1 MKTFVRT
8 IIVFVVFNLI
18 TADFAFAQDASE
30 EEALAAQRQ
39 VEIARKEAELAVKA
53 AQKEAEIARKQM
65 EAAQKQV
72 EESIRQVAVAKHSIV
87 PAPGATLPVPPTMPP
102 LTPEETRLS
111 NLRRMLSSMDRRLS
125 SRSQSGSA
133 GAVFV
138 IPSAEIEVENLLMI
152 NEDMNVMSRI
162 FENNLHGARIAL
174 MRANLFLSSHDPL
187 SVLLARGRGAI
198 QSMYLQGYGALFL
211 MKVDFPLSAPPQTP
225 EEKGTEKEEKGDKV
239 WEQMRREMYEPE
251 RVAKRKTDDK
261 EPEYDPEKVENLMTA
276 LVKDL
281 KHAANIRNLKPDES
295 VVLTII
301 GSGEFAGEAIITTR
315 RRTVVDGHNRVV
327 IQEPESEAT
336 RLSLPTVLA
345 IRAKKSDINMFAN
358 GELDLEQFRQRVQM
372 LSYPLLG
379 GAVISG
385 DSLDFY
391 HKYKSVPTR

>member
-1 MKTFVRT
+1 MKTFIRT
-8 IIVFVVFNLI
+8 IIVFVAFNLI
-18 TADFAFAQDASE
+18 TAGFAFAQNASE

-53 AQKEAEIARKQM
+53 AQKEAEIAQKQM

-72 EESIRQVAVAKHSIV
+72 EESIRQVAVAKQSI
-87 PAPGATLPVPPTMPP
+87 PALEPTSPVPPTMPR

-111 NLRRMLSSMDRRLS
+111 NLRRRLS

-133 GAVFV
+133 GTVFV

-198 QSMYLQGYGALFL
+198 QGMYLQGYGALFL

-261 EPEYDPEKVENLMTA
+261 EPEYDPEKVENLKTA
-276 LVKDL
+276 LIKAL

-345 IRAKKSDINMFAN
+345 IRATKSDINMFAN
-358 GELDLEQFRQRVQM
+358 GELDFEQFRQRVQM